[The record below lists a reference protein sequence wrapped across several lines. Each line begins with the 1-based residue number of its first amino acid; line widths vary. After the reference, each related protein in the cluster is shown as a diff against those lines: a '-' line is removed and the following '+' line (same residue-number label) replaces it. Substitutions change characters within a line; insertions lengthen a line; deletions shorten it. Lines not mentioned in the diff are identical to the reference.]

1 MSIHLNKKRQYD
13 SPDMN
18 DEQNN
23 YSKKLQASPPS
34 TIAAGATLQP
44 VDPNTCHLKILI
56 PSAAAGAIIGKGGE
70 IIHAIREES
79 GAKIHISDGSCPERV
94 ITVTGTTHAI
104 FKVRQRQPGDQVT
117 HSTAG
122 LHAHLQEGRR

>member
-1 MSIHLNKKRQYD
+1 MTTEFQLPGD
-13 SPDMN
+13 V
-18 DEQNN
+18 
-23 YSKKLQASPPS
+23 PS
-34 TIAAGATLQP
+34 VNLTLRCLMTGKEVGP
-44 VDPNTCHLKILI
+44 
-56 PSAAAGAIIGKGGE
+56 IIGKGGE